1 MEYTYQ
7 AAKHLGERCWK
18 EKTARREDPYLP
30 VLEDLLAGKGALA
43 EQPLGLEEIPIAQ
56 IAGTLSDGRRQAFAA
71 NFMPL
76 MDEASEF
83 AAKYRTLIS
92 AHENEGI
99 RDPVKAYEY
108 MHRYYIAEGNK
119 RVSVLKL
126 FGAVT
131 VPGDVIR
138 ILPPRSEE
146 PAVRVYYEF
155 LHFYEIVPVSFLVF
169 SKPGD
174 YERFLT
180 LTGWSRE
187 KLPTEKDLRQLRSA
201 YFRFEAAFRAMEG
214 SRFRELTA
222 SDAFLIYLE
231 IFGWEKMRDSLP
243 DSIRKDLVRIRDEFE
258 LRTSGESVKLVTDA
272 AEEKRQSLLERIF
285 TPDRVLKIAF
295 LYEETPETLSWTYG
309 HELGRRHAAEVFGE
323 KIVTKVYENTDE
335 ENASEKIR
343 EAVEDGADVIFAA
356 SSRFLNAC
364 LKAAVTWPEVKILCC
379 ALYYPHRYL
388 RSYYARIYE
397 AKFVSGAVAGAMAG
411 ASDIGYV
418 ATCPYLANILNL
430 NAFAN
435 GVRMTNPR
443 ARVHAVWTDE
453 IGADPRVTFWNEGI
467 SIISGRELLAPAEE
481 FHREFGLYRF
491 TEEHEVENLAMTLWN
506 WGEIYRRL
514 IESIRNGGWEDVEK
528 KSGPR
533 ALNYFWGLDSG
544 AIELQISESVPE
556 GVAYLARQLAAGIK
570 NGTVSPFY
578 GTEAPGADRAELSL
592 RGPAVLKALKERG
605 WLPENAVGH
614 IPGVEALRPQVRP
627 LALTQGIE
635 SLKGKLASS
644 EEDGRA

>member
-1 MEYTYQ
+1 M
-7 AAKHLGERCWK
+7 
-18 EKTARREDPYLP
+18 
-30 VLEDLLAGKGALA
+30 
-43 EQPLGLEEIPIAQ
+43 
-56 IAGTLSDGRRQAFAA
+56 
-71 NFMPL
+71 
-76 MDEASEF
+76 
-83 AAKYRTLIS
+83 
-92 AHENEGI
+92 
-99 RDPVKAYEY
+99 
-108 MHRYYIAEGNK
+108 AEGNK

-201 YFRFEAAFRAMEG
+201 YFRLEAAFRAMEG

-443 ARVHAVWTDE
+443 ARVHVVWTDE

-578 GTEAPGADRAELSL
+578 GTEAPGADKAELSL

>member
-119 RVSVLKL
+119 RVSVLK
-126 FGAVT
+126 FFNAFS
-131 VPGDVIR
+131 VPGEVTR
-138 ILPPRSEE
+138 ILPPRSED
-146 PAVRVYYEF
+146 PAVRAYYEF
-155 LHFYEIVPVSFLVF
+155 LRFYEFVPVSFLAF

-187 KLPTEKDLRQLRSA
+187 KPPTEKDLRQLRSA
-201 YFRFEAAFRAMEG
+201 YFRLEAAFRAMEG

-231 IFGWEKMRDSLP
+231 IFGWERAQAVMP
-243 DSIRKDLVRIRDEFE
+243 DELRTDLNRLRDEFE
-258 LRTSGESVKLVTDA
+258 LRASGETVKLVTDA
-272 AEEKRQSLLERIF
+272 GEEKKPGLIGRIF
-285 TPDRVLKIAF
+285 TPEKVLKIAF
-295 LYEETPETLSWTYG
+295 LYEKTPETLSWTYG
-309 HELGRRHAAEVFGE
+309 HELGRRQVEEAFGE
-323 KIVTKVYENTDE
+323 KIVTKVYEETNE
-335 ENASEKIR
+335 ENAGEQIR
-343 EAVEDGADVIFAA
+343 QAVTDGADVIFVT
-356 SSRFLNAC
+356 SSRFLTAC
-364 LKAAVTWPEVKILCC
+364 LTAAVTWPAVRILCC

-388 RSYYARIYE
+388 RTYYARSYQ
-397 AKFVSGAVAGAMAG
+397 AKFVSGAIAGAMAAG
-411 ASDIGYV
+411 SDIGYV
-418 ATCPYLANILNL
+418 ANCPFLANLLNL

-435 GVRMTNPR
+435 GVKLTNPR
-443 ARVHAVWTDE
+443 AKIHLVWTDE
-453 IGADPRVTFWNEGI
+453 IGADPRVTFWNAGI
-467 SIISGRELLAPAEE
+467 SLISGRDLLAPAAE

-491 TEEHEVENLAMTLWN
+491 TEAHEVENLARIFWN

-514 IESIRNGGWEDVEK
+514 IESIRTGGWEDVEK
-528 KSGPR
+528 KSGRR
-533 ALNYFWGLDSG
+533 ALNYYWGLGAG
-544 AIELQISESVPE
+544 AISLKIEESVPE
-556 GVAYLARQLAAGIK
+556 GVAFLAGQLTAAVQSGA
-570 NGTVSPFY
+570 VSPFY
-578 GTEAPGADRAELSL
+578 GVPGTEATTELSA
-592 RGPAVLKALKERG
+592 RSPAVLRALKEKG
-605 WLPENAVGH
+605 WMPENAIGH
-614 IPGVEALRPQVRP
+614 IPGEETLRPEVRQ
-627 LALTQGIE
+627 LVKLQGIE
-635 SLKGKLASS
+635 SLKEKLASP
-644 EEDGRA
+644 DGDAGA